1 LPSNTEWDKLYRFA
15 DGTNGTKIPYKS
27 ETAGKHLKAKDSHGF
42 SALLAGFGISNGEF
56 SNADNSGDWWSA
68 SDINANY
75 ANFRYMLYFSDGA
88 FYNNSNKSF
97 LFSVRC
103 VGD

>member
-1 LPSNTEWDKLYRFA
+1 
-15 DGTNGTKIPYKS
+15 
-27 ETAGKHLKAKDSHGF
+27 LKAKVDWNDKERESSGNEDSHGF
-42 SALLAGFGISNGEF
+42 SALPAGLGSSNGEF